1 MFRNIFL
8 ITLRNFRRNKIHTII
23 NLSGL
28 SLGISAAI
36 TIFLLLSFLFSY
48 DRYHTNFDHI
58 YRLVSSSDKNGG
70 QSRNHTPGV
79 PVVLPEAFKS
89 DFPSVKDQVFVH
101 YYMAGN
107 VSLGNGKDFYENEGI
122 AFTEHSFFNIFDRKL
137 IQGNPA
143 TVLRD
148 PGKVVISQKFAKKYF
163 GEEDPIG
170 KTFKLDF
177 KTDLIVEAV
186 MEDFPD
192 NTDFPFDM
200 LITYNTIREQLEK
213 DGGWGSISSDDQL
226 YVLLDENISKEEI
239 ESSMPAFITKY
250 FGDHDTDKK
259 KIELQPL
266 ADLHFN
272 SYYSNYSFKSIG
284 RESLWI
290 MAIIGIFL
298 LITSCVNFINLSTA
312 LAVKRSKEVGIRK
325 VMGSTRSIL
334 IFQLIG
340 ETAMMVFVSMLISFG
355 LVELALYYLN
365 PFLGTSLSIINANS
379 VELVLFLVFLFVSL
393 TLLAGLYPAKVIS
406 GFKPIYSL
414 KNNMNNTQTG
424 GKKLRQG
431 LVVFQFIISQVFIIG
446 TLIVN
451 QQIQYLKTEDM
462 GFSREAILNVDLLES
477 DQVRAKSFK
486 NDLLNLKDIENVTLA
501 FQPPS
506 SGSTS
511 ATNMYFSSNPGDY
524 VVEVKLADKDY
535 MDTYELKLLAGE
547 NITESD
553 TIKDFLINESLMRMV
568 GITDPQKAIG
578 EEIKIWGN
586 KGLIRGVVKDF
597 HTRSMKE
604 KVSPVILMSFAPY
617 YETVGIKLVSGNIQN
632 TVKEIEKV
640 YKTHYSNYD
649 FSSNFFDED
658 IAGFY
663 ENEEKM
669 STMSNVFALIAI
681 FIGMLGLYGLIAY
694 LTELKTKEIG
704 IRKALGASIWD
715 VLLLLTKDYT
725 LLIVV
730 AFFFAMPLS
739 WWMMMTWLEN
749 YPYHIELNF
758 LIFFIGGIISLM
770 VAWITAGYTSVK
782 AARLNPSISLRD
794 N

>member
-1 MFRNIFL
+1 
-8 ITLRNFRRNKIHTII
+8 
-23 NLSGL
+23 
-28 SLGISAAI
+28 
-36 TIFLLLSFLFSY
+36 
-48 DRYHTNFDHI
+48 
-58 YRLVSSSDKNGG
+58 
-70 QSRNHTPGV
+70 
-79 PVVLPEAFKS
+79 
-89 DFPSVKDQVFVH
+89 
-101 YYMAGN
+101 
-107 VSLGNGKDFYENEGI
+107 
-122 AFTEHSFFNIFDRKL
+122 
-137 IQGNPA
+137 
-143 TVLRD
+143 
-148 PGKVVISQKFAKKYF
+148 
-163 GEEDPIG
+163 
-170 KTFKLDF
+170 
-177 KTDLIVEAV
+177 
-186 MEDFPD
+186 
-192 NTDFPFDM
+192 
-200 LITYNTIREQLEK
+200 
-213 DGGWGSISSDDQL
+213 
-226 YVLLDENISKEEI
+226 
-239 ESSMPAFITKY
+239 
-250 FGDHDTDKK
+250 
-259 KIELQPL
+259 
-266 ADLHFN
+266 
-272 SYYSNYSFKSIG
+272 
-284 RESLWI
+284 
-290 MAIIGIFL
+290 
-298 LITSCVNFINLSTA
+298 
-312 LAVKRSKEVGIRK
+312 
-325 VMGSTRSIL
+325 
-334 IFQLIG
+334 
-340 ETAMMVFVSMLISFG
+340 MLISFG

-715 VLLLLTKDYT
+715 VLLLLTKD
-725 LLIVV
+725 
-730 AFFFAMPLS
+730 
-739 WWMMMTWLEN
+739 
-749 YPYHIELNF
+749 
-758 LIFFIGGIISLM
+758 
-770 VAWITAGYTSVK
+770 
-782 AARLNPSISLRD
+782 
-794 N
+794 